1 MPIKWHL
8 GIIKFRSEPNPKLV
22 SLGLNITMRSLMKKP
37 FQMKAIAH
45 LKAEALWLSAKFLIL
60 LLLTFLLVGKINA
73 QQTRIYTDELKY
85 FNRGLELF
93 EKEKYASA
101 QKHFSW
107 YQQIAKDDFNRINAA
122 YYVAVCAMELFNPD
136 AAQAFQAISN
146 KYPQHPKAKLAV
158 FQLGKL
164 HYRNKNNKLAVA
176 FLGQTETKYLSDI
189 ERKEYHFI
197 YGYSL
202 FKMDQFDEAK
212 KAFAP
217 IKDEKSKYYDAT
229 NYYYGYVCY
238 RAANYDEA
246 LEHFARVKYHK
257 TFGPL
262 AAVYV
267 AQVYFSRAQYQEV
280 INYCDTIRNKDVAN
294 DVAGMLGQSYYMLG
308 NYENAI
314 PHLEQF
320 MQEAPIV
327 PSNND
332 HYMLGYSYANNKQFD
347 KAITQFLK
355 IEDKQDS
362 LSPYVLYQLGN
373 CFLQTGKKPQAMSA
387 FDKCY
392 QTDSTG
398 KLAETSLFTAAKLAD
413 ELTLQGSAMNK
424 YVKYIDLFEEG
435 KFAEEARSNLGNLL
449 LNARNYRE
457 AIKILEGI
465 KRPGQ
470 QEKTMIQRVNYY
482 RAEELYLN
490 NNYKDAAE
498 LFAKAA
504 DANFD
509 PKIKGLA
516 NFWLAEMAY
525 KDLQY
530 QNSIDKLKVFQGNKE
545 VQSTRFYPISYYNLG
560 YAHLKLNQ
568 YEKAIAAFAAYAELD
583 KTATNPEMYTD
594 AVVRTADCFFADRK
608 YPKAIQYY
616 QMLLDKQLT
625 GGDYALF
632 QQALIYG
639 VTDNNT
645 EKINK
650 LKTLEKNYPKSPYID
665 DAVYELAD
673 IYLKSENYAQAI
685 QSFDNILK
693 NYPRSAYLRKSM
705 LNKGLCL
712 FNLKKDEEALQI
724 IKELITNY
732 PNTEEARSALPL
744 VQNILINQGK
754 GDEYLDFIKVLP
766 NIVVSASTQ
775 DSLSYESAFNL
786 YQKSN
791 YEKASKGFGSYISK
805 FPGGYFIIKANYY
818 KAESDYQQKKY
829 DDALICYEYIA
840 NSLRSEFSERS
851 TRQAAVLNFVRKN
864 YDKAFEYYS
873 ALERISSNKDNLQL
887 ALLGQMRT
895 CSIQGKIDSAATA
908 SYKYLGSSIAQK
920 EGSIEAQ
927 TNLGRY
933 FMKYEKIDSALAA
946 FNTILKETKNIYGA
960 EAKYN
965 VALIQYLKKD
975 YKSSQKTIFELNDKF
990 GAFEQWVVKGFVLLA
1005 DTYVAQQ
1012 DYFQAKATLQ
1022 SILEN
1027 YEGADIVNA
1036 CKIKLAEIDV
1046 LEKTQ
1051 KSETKKLIDQ
1061 RIKSSEK

>member
-1 MPIKWHL
+1 
-8 GIIKFRSEPNPKLV
+8 
-22 SLGLNITMRSLMKKP
+22 MRSLMKKP
-37 FQMKAIAH
+37 FQSKAVAIFRS
-45 LKAEALWLSAKFLIL
+45 ETYWFSAKFLIL
-60 LLLTFLLVGKINA
+60 LLLIFLFIGKIQA

-85 FNRGLELF
+85 YNRGLELF
-93 EKEKYASA
+93 DKEKYATA

-107 YQQIAKDDFNRINAA
+107 YQQIAKDDFNKINAA
-122 YYVAVCAMELFNPD
+122 YYASVCAMELFNPD
-136 AAQAFQAISN
+136 AENAFLSLS
-146 KYPQHPKAKLAV
+146 KKHPSHPKAKLAI
-158 FQLGKL
+158 FQIGKL
-164 HYRNKNNKLAVA
+164 HYRNKNNKLAVS
-176 FLGQTETKYLSDI
+176 FLGQTETNYLSAVDL
-189 ERKEYHFI
+189 KEYYFI

-202 FKMDQFDEAK
+202 FKIDKFDEAK

-238 RAANYDEA
+238 RSASYDEA

-267 AQVYFSRAQYQEV
+267 AQVYFNRAQYQEV
-280 INYCDTIRNKDVAN
+280 INYCDTIRNKEVAN

-308 NYENAI
+308 KYERAI
-314 PHLEQF
+314 PFLEQF
-320 MQEAPIV
+320 MQEAPVV

-332 HYMLGYSYANNKQFD
+332 YYMLGYAYAQAKQQD
-347 KAITQFLK
+347 KAIGQFLK

-362 LSPYVLYQLGN
+362 LMPYVNYQLGN
-373 CFLQTGKKPQAMSA
+373 CFLQINKKPQALSA

-392 QTDSTG
+392 MADSTG
-398 KLAETSLFTAAKLAD
+398 ILAGTSLFTSAKLAD
-413 ELTLQGSAMNK
+413 ELTLQGMAMNK
-424 YVKYIDLFEEG
+424 YVKYIDLFEEEE
-435 KFAEEARSNLGNLL
+435 FAEEARSNLGNLL

-457 AIKILEGI
+457 ATKILEGI
-465 KRPGQ
+465 KRPGL

-490 NNYKDAAE
+490 NNFKDAEA
-498 LFAKAA
+498 LFVKAA
-504 DANFD
+504 DPDFD
-509 PKIKGLA
+509 LKIKGLA

-525 KDLQY
+525 KELQF
-530 QNSIDKLKVFQGNKE
+530 QTSIDKLKVFQGHKE
-545 VQSTRFYPISYYNLG
+545 VQTTRFYPISFYNLG
-560 YAHLKLNQ
+560 YAYLKLNQ
-568 YEKAIAAFAAYAELD
+568 YEKAIAAFASYEDLD
-583 KTATNPEMYTD
+583 KTASNPEIYTD

-616 QMLLDKQLT
+616 QLLLDKQLA

-639 VTDNNT
+639 VLDNNT
-645 EKINK
+645 DKISK
-650 LKTLEKNYPKSPYID
+650 LKSLEKRYPKSPYID

-673 IYLKSENYAQAI
+673 IYLKSEDYNKAI
-685 QSFDNILK
+685 VSFDNIIN

-705 LNKGLCL
+705 LNKGLAL

-724 IKELITNY
+724 IKDLITKY

-766 NIVVSASTQ
+766 NVAISASTQ

-786 YQKSN
+786 YQKAN
-791 YEKASKGFGSYISK
+791 YEKASKGFGSYIAR
-805 FPGGYFIIKANYY
+805 FPGGYFITKANYY
-818 KAESDYQQKKY
+818 KAESDYQLKKY
-829 DDALICYEYIA
+829 DDALTCYEYIA

-851 TRQAAVLNFVRKN
+851 TRQAAVLNYVRKN
-864 YDKAFEYYS
+864 YDKAFEFYA
-873 ALERISSNKDNLQL
+873 ALERIAGNKDNLQL
-887 ALLGQMRT
+887 AILGQMRA

-933 FMKYEKIDSALAA
+933 FMKYGKIDSALNA
-946 FNTILKETKNIYGA
+946 FNFVLKETKNIYGA

-965 VALIQYLKKD
+965 VGLIQYLKKD
-975 YKSSQKTIFELNDKF
+975 YKNCQKTIFELNDKF

-1005 DTYVAQQ
+1005 DSYTAQQ

-1036 CKIKLAEIDV
+1036 CKIKLAEIEV
-1046 LEKTQ
+1046 LEKSQ
-1051 KSETKKLIDQ
+1051 KTENKKQIEQ
-1061 RIKSSEK
+1061 RIKTSEK

>member
-1 MPIKWHL
+1 
-8 GIIKFRSEPNPKLV
+8 
-22 SLGLNITMRSLMKKP
+22 MRSLMKKP
-37 FQMKAIAH
+37 FQSKAVAIFRS
-45 LKAEALWLSAKFLIL
+45 ETYWFGAKFLIL
-60 LLLTFLLVGKINA
+60 LLLVFLLMGKIQA
-73 QQTRIYTDELKY
+73 QQTKIYTDEIKY

-93 EKEKYASA
+93 EKEKYATA
-101 QKHFSW
+101 QKHFIW
-107 YQQIAKDDFNRINAA
+107 YQQIAKDNYNKINAA
-122 YYVAVCAMELFNPD
+122 YYSAVCAMELFNAD
-136 AAQAFQAISN
+136 AENALLSLSKKN
-146 KYPQHPKAKLAV
+146 PEHPKAKLAI
-158 FQLGKL
+158 FQIGKL
-164 HYRNKNNKLAVA
+164 HYRNKNNKLAVEY
-176 FLGQTETKYLSDI
+176 LGQTETKYLSNTDL
-189 ERKEYHFI
+189 KEFQFI

-202 FKMDQFDEAK
+202 FKIDKFDDAK

-238 RAANYDEA
+238 RSAAYDEA

-280 INYCDTIRNKDVAN
+280 INYCDTIRNKEVAN

-308 NYENAI
+308 KYDRAI
-314 PHLEQF
+314 PYLEQF
-320 MQEAPIV
+320 MQEAPVV

-332 HYMLGYSYANNKQFD
+332 YYMLGYAYAQNKDAD

-355 IEDKQDS
+355 IEEKKDS
-362 LSPYVLYQLGN
+362 LMPYVNYQLAK
-373 CFLQTGKKPQAMSA
+373 CFLLVNKKPQAMSA

-392 QTDSTG
+392 LADSTG
-398 KLAETSLFTAAKLAD
+398 KLAETSLFISAKLAD
-413 ELTLQGSAMNK
+413 ELNLQGTAMNK
-424 YVKYIDLFEEG
+424 YVKYIDLFEDGE
-435 KFAEEARSNLGNLL
+435 FVAEARSNLGNLL

-457 AIKILEGI
+457 ATKILEGI
-465 KRPGQ
+465 KRPGI

-490 NNYKDAAE
+490 NNFKDAAA
-498 LFAKAA
+498 LFLKASEPEY
-504 DANFD
+504 DL
-509 PKIKGLA
+509 KIKALA

-525 KDLQY
+525 KDLQF
-530 QNSIDKLKVFQGNKE
+530 QNSIDKLKVFQGYKE
-545 VQSTRFYPISYYNLG
+545 VHTTRFYPISFYNLG
-560 YAHLKLNQ
+560 YSYLKLNQ
-568 YEKAIAAFAAYAELD
+568 YEKAIAAFASYADLD
-583 KTATNPEMYTD
+583 KTATNPEIYTD

-616 QMLLDKQLT
+616 QLLLDKQLT

-639 VTDNNT
+639 VLDNNT
-645 EKINK
+645 DKIAK
-650 LKTLEKNYPKSPYID
+650 LKTLEKLYPKSPYID

-673 IYLKSENYAQAI
+673 IYLKSEDYSKAI
-685 QSFDNILK
+685 LSFDNILN

-705 LNKGLCL
+705 LNKGLAL

-724 IKELITNY
+724 IKELITKY

-744 VQNILINQGK
+744 VQNILVNQGK

-766 NIVVSASTQ
+766 NIAISASTQ

-791 YEKASKGFGSYISK
+791 YEKASKGFGSYITK
-805 FPGGYFIIKANYY
+805 FPGGYFITKANYY
-818 KAESDYQQKKY
+818 KAESDYQLKKY
-829 DDALICYEYIA
+829 DDALVCYEYIA

-851 TRQAAVLNFVRKN
+851 TRQAAVLNYVRKN
-864 YDKAFEYYS
+864 YDKAFEFYA
-873 ALERISSNKDNLQL
+873 ALERIAGNKDNLQL
-887 ALLGQMRT
+887 ALLGQMRA
-895 CSIQGKIDSAATA
+895 CSVQGRIDSAAA
-908 SYKYLGSSIAQK
+908 VSYKYLGSSIAQK

-933 FMKYEKIDSALAA
+933 FMKYEKLDSAQNA
-946 FNTILKETKNIYGA
+946 FNIVLKETKNIYGA

-965 VALIQYLKKD
+965 IGLIQYMKKD
-975 YKSSQKTIFELNDKF
+975 YKNCQKTIFELNDKF

-1005 DTYVAQQ
+1005 DTYTAQQ

-1036 CKIKLAEIDV
+1036 CKIKLAEIEV

-1051 KSETKKLIDQ
+1051 KSESKKQIEQ
-1061 RIKSSEK
+1061 RIKTSEK